1 MKFLLRGAF
10 ALLTAITC
18 GAQAETEILT
28 IYTYSSFV
36 SDWGPG
42 PAVKKAFERDCNC
55 ELDFVGLED
64 GAALLSR
71 LQLEGHRSKA
81 DIVLGLDTN
90 LMTEAAATGLLA
102 PHNLNIDKLNLSI
115 DWTDDIF
122 LPYDYGH
129 FAFVYDSEALAVVPD
144 SLEALVQDT
153 GGPWLIIQDPRTS
166 TPGLGLVLWM
176 RAVFG
181 DNAPLAWS
189 QLAPR
194 ILTVT
199 KGWSEAYGLF
209 LEGEAPLVL
218 SYTTSPAYH
227 RHVENTDRYRA
238 AAFSEGHY
246 AQIEVAAKLAH
257 SPHQALADRFLV
269 FMLSPAFQDLIPT
282 TNWMFPAGATRQP
295 LPDAFAGLVK
305 PTRTLLIEPTQVA
318 AHRRAWVREWLEVL
332 GR

>member
-1 MKFLLRGAF
+1 MKFLLRGGF
-10 ALLTAITC
+10 ALLTAITYC
-18 GAQAETEILT
+18 AQADTEKLT

-71 LQLEGHRSKA
+71 LQLEGRHSKA
-81 DIVLGLDTN
+81 DIILGLDTN
-90 LMTEAAATGLLA
+90 LTTEAAATGLLA
-102 PHNLNIDKLNLSI
+102 PHGLNIDELDLSI
-115 DWTDDIF
+115 DWTDDVF

-129 FAFVYDSEALAVVPD
+129 FAFVYDSEALAVVPG
-144 SLEALVQDT
+144 SLEELVQDT
-153 GGPWLIIQDPRTS
+153 SGPQLIIQDPRTS
-166 TPGLGLVLWM
+166 TPGLGLLLWI
-176 RAVFG
+176 RVVFG
-181 DNAPLAWS
+181 DDAPLAWS

-199 KGWSEAYGLF
+199 AGWSAAYGLF

-227 RHVENTDRYRA
+227 RHVEGTDRYRA

-246 AQIEVAAKLAH
+246 AQIEVAAKLAD

-269 FMLSPAFQDLIPT
+269 FMLSPAFQDVIPT
-282 TNWMFPAGATRQP
+282 TNWMFPAGRTSQP
-295 LPDAFAGLVK
+295 LPDAFTGLVQ
-305 PTRTLLIEPTQVA
+305 PTRTLLIEPEQVA